1 MVLGTDET
9 GMYLAWDE
17 EQKVMGGG
25 ITQVCA
31 SVLSDHLF
39 VT

>member
-1 MVLGTDET
+1 MRLGCIWL
-9 GMYLAWDE
+9 GDE
-17 EQKVMGGG
+17 EQKAMGGG

-31 SVLSDHLF
+31 SVLSDPSF